1 MTSNQKHVLPFAKM
15 EGLGNDYVYVREE
28 DLPLAFAD
36 GNLPELARKISDRHF
51 GPGGDGLVLIGP
63 PSNWCKADFRMRIF
77 NSDGSEA
84 EMCGN
89 ASRCVG
95 KYVYDRGLT
104 AKTTLLLETRSGVKT
119 LELETKKGKVRSV
132 RVNMG
137 QPHLAPAEIPVAAS
151 GDSFINR
158 ELAIGGRLYS
168 ATAVSMG
175 NPHVVMPL
183 TGLDSLDLA
192 GIGPLFEHHPLF
204 PERVNAEFV
213 EVKSRSHI
221 RMRVWERGAGETLAC
236 GTGACAA
243 VVACVLNYLTDRAVT
258 VSLPGGELYVE
269 WGLDGSV
276 YKTGP
281 ARHVF
286 DGEYALVG

>member
-1 MTSNQKHVLPFAKM
+1 MSNDKKRILPFAKM
-15 EGLGNDYVYVREE
+15 EGLGNDYIYVWES
-28 DLPLAFAD
+28 DLPSTAAEAGLPALA
-36 GNLPELARKISDRHF
+36 EKVSDRHF
-51 GPGGDGLVLIGP
+51 GPGGDGLVLIGTP
-63 PSNWCKADFRMRIF
+63 ADPNKADFRMRIF
-77 NSDGSEA
+77 NRDGSEA
-84 EMCGN
+84 QMCGN
-89 ASRCVG
+89 AARCVG

-104 AKTTLLLETRSGVKT
+104 AKTDLKLETLSGVRD
-119 LELETKKGKVRSV
+119 LHLRVNGGKVASV

-137 QPHLAPAEIPVAAS
+137 HPRLAPADIPMKAA
-151 GDSFINR
+151 GETFINR
-158 ELAIGGRLYS
+158 EITVDGRLYT

-192 GIGPLFEHHPLF
+192 HVGPLFEHHPLF

-213 EVKSRSHI
+213 EVTDRSHI

-243 VVACVLNYLTDRAVT
+243 VVACVLDYLTDRAVT
-258 VSLPGGELYVE
+258 VQLPGGSLDIE
-269 WGLDGSV
+269 WAVSGLV

-286 DGEYALVG
+286 DGEYCMT